1 MVKEVNCVLEEKYK
15 VNISH
20 FFWNE
25 LMIRNFTFLKS
36 VKSSTKLVYCLIYS
50 LTQCR
55 FTMCFRWVSTFLFY
69 KINNFERLLN

>member
-36 VKSSTKLVYCLIYS
+36 VKSSTKLVYCLIY
-50 LTQCR
+50 
-55 FTMCFRWVSTFLFY
+55 F
-69 KINNFERLLN
+69 

>member
-1 MVKEVNCVLEEKYK
+1 MVKDVNCVLEEKYK

-50 LTQCR
+50 LTR
-55 FTMCFRWVSTFLFY
+55 MSIYDVFSLSVNIFVL
-69 KINNFERLLN
+69 

>member
-20 FFWNE
+20 WNE

-50 LTQCR
+50 LTR
-55 FTMCFRWVSTFLFY
+55 MSIYDVFSLSV
-69 KINNFERLLN
+69 NFFVL